1 MKGVPWLWHTWC
13 RHKYTEPPAWVV
25 ACSQDTCKSKGIPVS
40 LTVSAVAGYIRMASW
55 GSQRSLRSSLLTGK
69 TGFQHAEPM
78 GLALAEDAAEAD
90 GALFSSSVLVSVRGS
105 GRGIS
110 GAGSIKSHGS
120 SSSPVWLAPK
130 YVVNNS
136 QNFFVSLPQRAMVR
150 HCRASFLRAFA
161 RPSSSTDTRRSRI
174 D

>member
-1 MKGVPWLWHTWC
+1 MKGVPGLWHTWC

-40 LTVSAVAGYIRMASW
+40 LTVSAVVGYIQMASW

-69 TGFQHAEPM
+69 TGFQCAEPV
-78 GLALAEDAAEAD
+78 GLALAEGMAEAD
-90 GALFSSSVLVSVRGS
+90 GALFSSSVSVSVRGS
-105 GRGIS
+105 GHGIS

-120 SSSPVWLAPK
+120 SSSPIWLAPK

-136 QNFFVSLPQRAMVR
+136 QNFFVSLPQRATVR

-161 RPSSSTDTRRSRI
+161 RPSSSTDTCRSRI